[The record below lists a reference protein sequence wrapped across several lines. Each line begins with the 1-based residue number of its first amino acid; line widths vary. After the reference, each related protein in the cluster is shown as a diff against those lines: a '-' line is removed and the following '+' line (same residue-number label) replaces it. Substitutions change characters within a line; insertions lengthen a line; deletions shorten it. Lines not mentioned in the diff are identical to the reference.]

1 MGDGSLLLGRF
12 MANGLRLTHWTG
24 RNPGHSAIV
33 VCISCW
39 RAVALND
46 VLHFVHCR
54 QNGLS
59 CKGWGKCRGLLL
71 PCFYD
76 SIIGHT
82 TSRLTVGTV
91 GGDSNGLYLN
101 KFYNK
106 HILLTYYT
114 IHFSATF
121 FSFYHPRPQPSVSY
135 ICNIK

>member
-12 MANGLRLTHWTG
+12 MANGLRLTHLTG

-59 CKGWGKCRGLLL
+59 CKGWGKCGGLLL

-82 TSRLTVGTV
+82 TSRLTVGSV
-91 GGDSNGLYLN
+91 GTDSEGLNL
-101 KFYNK
+101 
-106 HILLTYYT
+106 
-114 IHFSATF
+114 
-121 FSFYHPRPQPSVSY
+121 RPQSSSAKTSTLLSARY
-135 ICNIK
+135 YNSSNSK

>member
-33 VCISCW
+33 VCISCL

-59 CKGWGKCRGLLL
+59 CKGWGKCGGLLL

-82 TSRLTVGTV
+82 TSRLTVGSV
-91 GGDSNGLYLN
+91 GADSDGLNLR
-101 KFYNK
+101 
-106 HILLTYYT
+106 
-114 IHFSATF
+114 
-121 FSFYHPRPQPSVSY
+121 PRPLLLFPLSRYYLSE
-135 ICNIK
+135 